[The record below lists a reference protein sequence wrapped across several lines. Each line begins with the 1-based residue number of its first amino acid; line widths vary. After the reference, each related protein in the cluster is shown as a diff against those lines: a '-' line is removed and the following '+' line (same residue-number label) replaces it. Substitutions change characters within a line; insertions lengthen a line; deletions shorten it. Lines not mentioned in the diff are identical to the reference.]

1 MTPSPSLV
9 TRSLSRLLPD
19 WLQTMGGSQRKG
31 ALRHFGDITLLCTP
45 NSAIIDS
52 WYAPLKYAKDANPHW
67 TVRVI
72 FPSFYQ
78 IKKLDL
84 ADSVIIGIQGI
95 SSCFLFRG
103 LDHRLYAFRTLPEA
117 KAAGAA
123 SLKLASVFAPKKR
136 RASMSLVEWMEVER
150 VARSRRWKLFSS
162 CLCLLPR
169 HGWLTNR
176 PTRKLLN
183 ALRSSTVAYDTFS
196 QGKRNAFDI
205 LEEVLPGPR
214 LSINHGLGLREP
226 MEPDVAE
233 EFQRERERSQAY
245 KKDYRI
251 YVYNEL
257 EKRTLINQLAVKQDR
272 VIITGIPRLDPR
284 AREIIAA
291 LRNPDDV
298 TPWKKHILFISRSL
312 ENRYSNFKKDCLRS
326 VHDFARENGLGLVI
340 RSHPSESDARILE
353 ALPPEGDG
361 HTWALS
367 KAHPQELAKSALFA
381 VCFDSALPVELLAYG
396 VPTIAFGSIPGGL
409 ADTQE
414 RRLGLVLPADS
425 VGEFR
430 EIAQALLIGSDTHV
444 SSLTTATDAHY
455 SNPRGALITILRDL
469 ETLAAGH
476 TPVETATRDSQA

>member
-1 MTPSPSLV
+1 MPAMTPSPSLG
-9 TRSLSRLLPD
+9 TPSLSRLLPS
-19 WLQTMGGSQRKG
+19 WLQTTGGSQRKG
-31 ALRHFGDITLLCTP
+31 ALRHSGDITLLCTP
-45 NSAIIDS
+45 NSAILDS
-52 WYAPLKYAKDANPHW
+52 WYAPLKFAKDANPHW
-67 TVRVI
+67 AIRVI

-84 ADSVIIGIQGI
+84 ADAVIMGIQGI
-95 SSCFLFRG
+95 SSSFLYRG
-103 LDHRLYAFRTLPEA
+103 LDHRLYAFRTLPAA
-117 KAAGAA
+117 KTAAAA

-150 VARSRRWKLFSS
+150 VARSQRWKLLSS
-162 CLCLLPR
+162 CLFLLPR

-176 PTRKLLN
+176 PSRKLLN

-205 LEEVLPGPR
+205 LDEVLPGPR
-214 LSINHGLGLREP
+214 LSINHGLGFREP

-233 EFQRERERSQAY
+233 EFRRERERSRANE
-245 KKDYRI
+245 KDFRI

-257 EKRTLINQLAVKQDR
+257 EKRTLTNQLVVKQDR
-272 VIITGIPRLDPR
+272 VIITGVPRLDPCAR
-284 AREIIAA
+284 AIIEG

-298 TPWKKHILFISRSL
+298 TPWEKHIFFISRSL

-326 VHDFARENGLGLVI
+326 VHDFAHENGLGLVI
-340 RSHPSESDARILE
+340 RSHPSESDAKILE

-367 KAHPQELAKSALFA
+367 KAHPQEVAKSALFA
-381 VCFDSALPVELLAYG
+381 VCFQSSLSVELPAYG
-396 VPTIAFGSIPGGL
+396 VPTIAFGLTPSGL
-409 ADTQE
+409 AATRD

-430 EIAQALLIGSDTHV
+430 EIAQALLIGSDAHV
-444 SSLTTATDAHY
+444 ASLTTATDAHY
-455 SNPRGALITILRDL
+455 SNPRGALDTILRDL

-476 TPVETATRDSQA
+476 TSSRDGN